1 MLLYKYMFDTQ
12 WMDVDFNHEYGKNQ
26 RMQNQIQLHYIITV
40 CLWVVSVCGCVRL
53 ITWWENS
60 QNARVLLRLRLC
72 MQNTHLFTQLI

>member
-53 ITWWENS
+53 IT
-60 QNARVLLRLRLC
+60 
-72 MQNTHLFTQLI
+72 